1 METAQSLQ
9 QSEVFNAALARL
21 GRAPSRLPLPDGP
34 AFILR
39 RFGLSLATR
48 PRDCPKAY
56 AALAKKRIRL
66 INAESESAALSEL
79 GYRQILQPAH
89 IAELQLSPHEAALR
103 AAMHP
108 KWRRSL
114 ARFEADLPASA
125 TLSHRAFDPER
136 DAWLLKAE
144 AKQARARRYRS
155 YPAALTLAMS
165 QASPKALRLFTLSH
179 DDRPQAAMLF
189 VLHGIRA
196 TYHIGWTSAEGR
208 DHGAHWLL
216 MWKAMRELPARRI
229 TELELGLIDTDDGA
243 PLARFKLG
251 SGARP
256 RSLGGTWARLF

>member
-1 METAQSLQ
+1 MEIAQSLQ

-21 GRAPSRLPLPDGP
+21 GRAPARLPLPDGP
-34 AFILR
+34 AFVMH

-48 PRDCPKAY
+48 PRDCPQSY
-56 AALAKKRIRL
+56 AALARKRIRL
-66 INAESESAALSEL
+66 INSESEDASLSDL

-103 AAMHP
+103 AAMQP

-114 ARFEADLPASA
+114 ARFEADLPASS
-125 TLSHRAFDPER
+125 TLGHRAFDPEK
-136 DAWLLKAE
+136 DAWLLTAE

-165 QASPKALRLFTLSH
+165 QASPKALRLFTLSQ
-179 DDRPQAAMLF
+179 DNRPQAAMLF
-189 VLHGIRA
+189 VLHGLRA
-196 TYHIGWTSAEGR
+196 TYHIGWTSPEGR
-208 DHGAHWLL
+208 DQGAHWLL

-229 TELELGLIDTDDGA
+229 TELELGLIDTDEGA

-251 SGARP
+251 SGARS